1 MKKREK
7 LLRIRPFNM
16 ANFSSGAGYMSFF
29 ALMGAIFVIPLTF
42 FIWCGLAASIKRS
55 TGEMDYV
62 VLKRRANRIFLP
74 ITIGLFILGLLISIP
89 EIFSYFGRNHTPGLG
104 QWIAA
109 IWIAAFPTV
118 GMYGVVRIVAGILNM
133 NDSFTVNRL
142 LLGVFI
148 AGFPLAIFGFFTS
161 ALLAESGGFGIGLP
175 VAAIILAIVIFLI
188 VRFTKS

>member
-1 MKKREK
+1 MKRKEE

-42 FIWCGLAASIKRS
+42 FIWCGLATSVRR
-55 TGEMDYV
+55 TCGEMDYV

-74 ITIGLFILGLLISIP
+74 ITIGLFIVGLIISIP
-89 EIFSYFGRNHTPGLG
+89 DIFSYFGSNHIPGLG
-104 QWIAA
+104 QWLAA

-118 GMYGVVRIVAGILNM
+118 GMYGVVRIVAEILNI
-133 NDSFTVNRL
+133 NDSFTVNKL

-148 AGFPLAIFGFFTS
+148 GGVPLAIFGFLIS
-161 ALLAESGGFGIGLP
+161 ALLTESGGFAIGLP
-175 VAAIILAIVIFLI
+175 VAAIILSLVIFLI
-188 VRFTKS
+188 VKFTKE